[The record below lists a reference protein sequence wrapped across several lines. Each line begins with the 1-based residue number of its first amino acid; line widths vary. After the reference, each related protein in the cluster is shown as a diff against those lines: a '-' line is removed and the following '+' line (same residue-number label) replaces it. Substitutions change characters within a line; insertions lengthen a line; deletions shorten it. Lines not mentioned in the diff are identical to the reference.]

1 MVIAQETVFCWGFSS
16 LVNHGGLTQALL
28 FNYLPT
34 NNPPAG
40 AGAQQ
45 KTVSGDQLSSILYYN
60 ELVDADSL
68 WPLYAGLCWVSREL
82 GFQVILPCSGC

>member
-1 MVIAQETVFCWGFSS
+1 MDGNWLGNSFLLGFSS
-16 LVNHGGLTQALL
+16 LVNYGGLAQLL

-45 KTVSGDQLSSILYYN
+45 KTVSGDQLPSILYN

-68 WPLYAGLCWVSREL
+68 WPLYARLCWVSGEL
-82 GFQVILPCSGC
+82 VFQVILPCLGC